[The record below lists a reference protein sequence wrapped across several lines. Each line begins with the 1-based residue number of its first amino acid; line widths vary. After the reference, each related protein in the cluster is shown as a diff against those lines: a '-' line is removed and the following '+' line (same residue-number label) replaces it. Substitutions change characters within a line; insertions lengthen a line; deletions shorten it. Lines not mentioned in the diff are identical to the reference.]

1 MYHYLAW
8 DLPADQQ
15 HLSLPICFPVYTQSH
30 IPDSKL
36 GVEELKTPAHPTP
49 SHACGTGT
57 SCLSS
62 HSLWYFSLESQNDT
76 TQCCAHI
83 PNHFQRISDHSDALH
98 IFMPVTPYSM
108 ANYKMV
114 LDQGSHI
121 PKYNSWLRRGG
132 MMCED

>member
-8 DLPADQQ
+8 DLLADQQ

-49 SHACGTGT
+49 SHACGTAGT

-62 HSLWYFSLESQNDT
+62 HSLWYFSLGSQDDT
-76 TQCCAHI
+76 AQCCAHI
-83 PNHFQRISDHSDALH
+83 PNHFQRISDHGDTLH
-98 IFMPVTPYSM
+98 IFMPVTPLLYGKLQDGPGSGFPYSQVLFM
-108 ANYKMV
+108 AEK
-114 LDQGSHI
+114 
-121 PKYNSWLRRGG
+121 RR
-132 MMCED
+132 DDV